1 MGGQRPLGS
10 SHRPTSRAKNGH
22 WGDTEGPAHSYA
34 AEEFMQRDGIAC
46 GGNGASSPDSLSR
59 EEEGECGGLLFL
71 GHPYGGQVSGHP
83 LDPLRARRP
92 RLERIAEIL
101 GLAGHLP
108 IEELHD
114 AHGVGWPPV
123 IG

>member
-1 MGGQRPLGS
+1 MPGGVADDIRLGLNNTTAGDAFRQL
-10 SHRPTSRAKNGH
+10 SHQYLANEIAGERDRIHRQLRAS
-22 WGDTEGPAHSYA
+22 ERQMA
-34 AEEFMQRDGIAC
+34 I
-46 GGNGASSPDSLSR
+46 
-59 EEEGECGGLLFL
+59 
-71 GHPYGGQVSGHP
+71 PYGDQVSGHP

-108 IEELHD
+108 VEELHD
-114 AHGVGWPPV
+114 AHGVRRPLV

>member
-1 MGGQRPLGS
+1 MPTLEKQRPITPSHPPVGVPGGVADDIRLGLDNTTAGDAFRQLP
-10 SHRPTSRAKNGH
+10 HHYLANEIAGERDRINRQLRASKRQM
-22 WGDTEGPAHSYA
+22 AILA
-34 AEEFMQRDGIAC
+34 
-46 GGNGASSPDSLSR
+46 
-59 EEEGECGGLLFL
+59 
-71 GHPYGGQVSGHP
+71 GQVSGHP

-101 GLAGHLP
+101 GLAGHLA

-114 AHGVGWPPV
+114 AHGVGRPLV

>member
-1 MGGQRPLGS
+1 MLEKQRTITLSHPPIGVPGGVADDIRLGLNNTTAGDAFRQLP
-10 SHRPTSRAKNGH
+10 HQYLANEIAGERDRINRQLRAS
-22 WGDTEGPAHSYA
+22 ERA
-34 AEEFMQRDGIAC
+34 AD
-46 GGNGASSPDSLSR
+46 
-59 EEEGECGGLLFL
+59 

-114 AHGVGWPPV
+114 AHGVRRPSV